1 MLLPVFRSAP
11 PTEPWLD
18 LGPIVVRR
26 GRDEAE
32 VTSELIAQAESIGAT
47 GFVVESTGEEL
58 DRPLNPVV
66 GLVVGLAPR
75 SSSDI
80 GGAALFAAVAGL
92 VALSRRDEPQRAVP
106 RVVTTLRAF
115 RLVREPPP
123 RGPLDGPEVQV
134 LPASVRDALARAPD
148 LGGQLTALEAALLAQ
163 TIDLDRF
170 YRARE
175 ELCAPAAG

>member
-32 VTSELIAQAESIGAT
+32 VTSELTAQAESIGAT
-47 GFVVESTGEEL
+47 GFIVESSGEEL
-58 DRPLNPVV
+58 DNRSSPVV
-66 GLVVGLAPR
+66 GFLPR
-75 SSSDI
+75 SSSNV
-80 GGAALFAAVAGL
+80 GGAVLIAVIAEL
-92 VALSRRDEPQRAVP
+92 VALTQRDEPQRALP

-148 LGGQLTALEAALLAQ
+148 LGGQLTALEAALLAEA
-163 TIDLDRF
+163 IDLDRF

-175 ELCAPAAG
+175 ELCAPVPG

>member
-47 GFVVESTGEEL
+47 GFVVEGTGEEL
-58 DRPLNPVV
+58 DTQSNP
-66 GLVVGLAPR
+66 VVGLAPR
-75 SSSDI
+75 SSSGA
-80 GGAALFAAVAGL
+80 GGTAVVAVVAGL
-92 VALSRRDEPQRAVP
+92 VALTQRDEPQRAVP

-148 LGGQLTALEAALLAQ
+148 LGGQLTALEAALLAEA
-163 TIDLDRF
+163 IDLDRF

-175 ELCAPAAG
+175 ELCAPVPG